1 MTRTARALSTRALL
15 KDRSVSRTGLD
26 ASLRKHGAG
35 THNWGAL
42 AHERALEDAALYDVN
57 DYDEEEG
64 GYVHRE
70 QDAAPGDNEAISTAS
85 EASEY
90 CACYVCLSSERST
103 LTGLFA
109 ASDEPTSPVV
119 SGVTAAD
126 VANARKIRKGG
137 AKLDLGEIARSS
149 AAVTKA

>member
-1 MTRTARALSTRALL
+1 M
-15 KDRSVSRTGLD
+15 SRTGLD

-90 CACYVCLSSERST
+90 S
-103 LTGLFA
+103 
-109 ASDEPTSPVV
+109 SDEPTSPVV